1 MTRRIVLCLAIA
13 ACGGGGD
20 DPAPADTAAATDAPA
35 QVATVMTVVCDGTES
50 ATTSSEAQ
58 FAFDPPNV
66 TISVGQVVKFI
77 SGSVHNVIPGA
88 APTDSGLRLPTKG
101 ATGCLKFTAA
111 GTFNFK
117 CEPHPSMKGSVTVN

>member
-1 MTRRIVLCLAIA
+1 MTRSIFLCLAIA

-20 DPAPADTAAATDAPA
+20 PTPADSAAPTDGAAP
-35 QVATVMTVVCDGTES
+35 VATVMTVTCDGTES

-66 TISVGQVVKFI
+66 TIAVGQVVKFI
-77 SGSVHNVIPGA
+77 SGGPHNVIPGA
-88 APTDSGLRLPTKG
+88 APTDPGLRLPTKG

>member
-1 MTRRIVLCLAIA
+1 MRSIFLCLAIA

-20 DPAPADTAAATDAPA
+20 DPTPADTAAATDAPPA
-35 QVATVMTVVCDGTES
+35 VATVETVACDGTES
-50 ATTSSEAQ
+50 AETSSVDQ

-77 SGSVHNVIPGA
+77 SGGAHNVVPGS
-88 APTDSGLRLPTKG
+88 APTDSGLRIPAFG

-117 CEPHPSMKGSVTVN
+117 CQPHQQMKGSVTVN